1 MTEILHLR
9 ARRIRE
15 RELVRAWEYRQR
27 DYSHGVWF
35 RLRRVLADAAQ
46 AWIIG
51 EDNADMLEKEG
62 FSPEPVGRE
71 IEPPKRMFVLPA
83 SALGRI
89 GQRREISVRL
99 SGDFL
104 QARSLVLIPHDTKDG
119 PGLSCLNLNS

>member
-1 MTEILHLR
+1 MTEILHQR

-27 DYSHGVWF
+27 EYSHGVWF

-51 EDNADMLEKEG
+51 EDDAGMLEKEG

-89 GQRREISVRL
+89 GQRKEIAVRL
-99 SGDFL
+99 SADFL
-104 QARSLVLIPHDTKDG
+104 AARSLVLIPHDNEG
-119 PGLSCLNLNS
+119 SR